1 MEALPFLLA
10 RLFRSPGAL
19 LSLTGCARKGLI
31 VFSDI
36 GSESSPSG
44 DLVPGGAAPYL
55 KPGWQRRWHYA
66 KEQG

>member
-1 MEALPFLLA
+1 ME
-10 RLFRSPGAL
+10 LFG
-19 LSLTGCARKGLI
+19 
-31 VFSDI
+31 FSDI

-55 KPGWQRRWHYA
+55 KPGWQRRWYYA